1 MKKKL
6 PMIVKKFSDFVKE
19 SSDPKHTPRVTNNKS
34 LPTYTGPTIDIV
46 ADKKTGQLLP
56 NWNNLTSEEKK
67 LFWDPGPIG
76 RTIRLKAGMKYPD
89 QLDEEQIDLLIE
101 LVSASLDSF
110 PSGISQAA
118 SFVIDFLH
126 LLSYFYRY
134 KKARTESDKIEYFS
148 IALLSLLFLY
158 LPRAGNLIM
167 TKVPNLVKNAIKRLE
182 SLKDHATQPFLGKV
196 AYIITTVMASQ
207 KIYEL
212 PDYERLT
219 DEVTKNRKNNIL
231 YGAILGDYDKQ
242 INLAISM
249 IGENYQKIENE
260 RKKVKKP

>member
-56 NWNNLTSEEKK
+56 NWNNLTNEEKK
-67 LFWDPGPIG
+67 LFWHNSPIG
-76 RTIRLKAGMKYPD
+76 RKIRLKAGMKYPD
-89 QLDEEQIDLLIE
+89 EMNEDQIDLMIE

-118 SFVIDFLH
+118 SFVIDILH
-126 LLSYFYRY
+126 FLSYCYRY

-167 TKVPNLVKNAIKRLE
+167 TKVPNLVKDAIRRLE
-182 SLKDHATQPFLGKV
+182 GLKDHITQSFLGKV
-196 AYIITTVMASQ
+196 SYVITTVMASQ
-207 KIYEL
+207 KIQEL

-219 DEVTKNRKNNIL
+219 DEVTKKRKNNIL
-231 YGAILGDYDKQ
+231 YGALLGDYDKQ
-242 INLAISM
+242 INLAIATM
-249 IGENYQKIENE
+249 RENYQKVENE
-260 RKKVKKP
+260 RKKVKKS